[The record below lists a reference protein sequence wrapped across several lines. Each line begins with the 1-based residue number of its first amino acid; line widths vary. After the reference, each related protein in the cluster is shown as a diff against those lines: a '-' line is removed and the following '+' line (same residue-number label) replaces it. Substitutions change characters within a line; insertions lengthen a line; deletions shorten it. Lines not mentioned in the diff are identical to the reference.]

1 MENKS
6 SGPVQTESSK
16 TSGQVICPK
25 CGTPFAAGEKK
36 CPSCGETNRLTLCK
50 SCGAQMAKSAKQCP
64 SCGSSSGKE
73 KQSAASAPTA
83 TPQVTNEAV
92 SDSKDTSAQS
102 DTNEFQEAEPTES
115 EAPQEAASKI
125 EQPAA
130 EPEVTMGERNALA
143 KAKSYLD
150 FTAFS
155 YTGLIDQLEYEGFST
170 EEATYGA
177 DNCGADWNEQAA
189 KKAKSYLEFTSFSR
203 SGLIDQLLYDGFT
216 QEQAEYGVTQNG
228 Y

>member
-1 MENKS
+1 MQFWLEEIRKWTLNIMILCLKKRLKKKK
-6 SGPVQTESSK
+6 PIYKRVWFWILV
-16 TSGQVICPK
+16 VIVVMI
-25 CGTPFAAGEKK
+25 A
-36 CPSCGETNRLTLCK
+36 S
-50 SCGAQMAKSAKQCP
+50 
-64 SCGSSSGKE
+64 SSSGKE
-73 KQSAASAPTA
+73 KQSTASAPTA

-102 DTNEFQEAEPTES
+102 DTNELQEAEPAES
-115 EAPQEAASKI
+115 EAPQEAVSEI
-125 EQPAA
+125 EQPAV
-130 EPEVTMGERNALA
+130 EPEVAMGERNALA

>member
-1 MENKS
+1 MR
-6 SGPVQTESSK
+6 TM
-16 TSGQVICPK
+16 
-25 CGTPFAAGEKK
+25 
-36 CPSCGETNRLTLCK
+36 R
-50 SCGAQMAKSAKQCP
+50 
-64 SCGSSSGKE
+64 
-73 KQSAASAPTA
+73 
-83 TPQVTNEAV
+83 
-92 SDSKDTSAQS
+92 
-102 DTNEFQEAEPTES
+102 EAEPAES
-115 EAPQEAASKI
+115 EAPQETASEV

-203 SGLIDQLLYDGFT
+203 SGLMDQLLYDGFT